1 MGRIAVVLVV
11 VLSLVTMPLLS
22 VQAASSNNAPALK
35 RVDGLLDR
43 SLRELRAAE
52 RFADQKHLGRIDRT
66 TDQGMK
72 VARSAEK
79 TIDNALRMVRRAG
92 EKPLTKVQHEQLER
106 VVTRA
111 QHELRQAEAILD
123 KATQQGE
130 DFKRLR
136 EMFTRADQQ
145 LDEALKIVHQVV
157 AGM

>member
-11 VLSLVTMPLLS
+11 VLGLVTMPLLS
-22 VQAASSNNAPALK
+22 AQAASNTTQALK

-66 TDQGMK
+66 TDQGLK

-111 QHELRQAEAILD
+111 QHELRQAEAMID
-123 KATQQGE
+123 KATQQGD

-136 EMFTRADQQ
+136 EMFTRSDQQ
-145 LDEALKIVHQVV
+145 LDEALKIIHQVV

>member
-11 VLSLVTMPLLS
+11 VLSLITMPLLS
-22 VQAASSNNAPALK
+22 AHAATTNTAPALK

-43 SLRELRAAE
+43 SLRELKVAE

-72 VARSAEK
+72 LARSAEK
-79 TIDNALRMVRRAG
+79 TIDNALRIVRRAG
-92 EKPLTKVQHEQLER
+92 EKPLTKAQHDQLER
-106 VVTRA
+106 VVMRA
-111 QHELRQAEAILD
+111 QHELRQAEAMLD

-145 LDEALKIVHQVV
+145 LDEALKLVHQVV

>member
-1 MGRIAVVLVV
+1 
-11 VLSLVTMPLLS
+11 MPLLS
-22 VQAASSNNAPALK
+22 AQAATNGSAQALK

-43 SLRELRAAE
+43 SLRELRVAE

-66 TDQGMK
+66 TDQGIK
-72 VARSAEK
+72 LARGADR

-92 EKPLTKVQHEQLER
+92 GKPLTKAQQEQLEKVLAR
-106 VVTRA
+106 G
-111 QHELRQAEAILD
+111 QHELRQAEVMLD

-145 LDEALKIVHQVV
+145 VDEALKIVHQVI
-157 AGM
+157 AGL

>member
-11 VLSLVTMPLLS
+11 VLGLVTMPLLS
-22 VQAASSNNAPALK
+22 AQAATNSAQALK

-43 SLRELRAAE
+43 SLRELREAE
-52 RFADQKHLGRIDRT
+52 RFADQKQLGRIDRT
-66 TDQGMK
+66 IDQGIRL
-72 VARSAEK
+72 ARTSEG
-79 TIDNALRMVRRAG
+79 TIDYALRMIRRAG
-92 EKPLTKVQHEQLER
+92 ETPLTKAQHEQLER

-111 QHELRQAEAILD
+111 QHELRQAEAVLD

-145 LDEALKIVHQVV
+145 VDEALKIVHQVV